1 MLEVVFQ
8 SSQDRLLELAYQ
20 LGDCVGII
28 PIVKTNSVIL
38 DEAKQEDFSRVV
50 ECIRAHFAEAG
61 QSDFD
66 FALKGN
72 KIFVIATSENS
83 KTWVMSPTGRT
94 RDIPGV
100 FVCPHCGKISTIE
113 AEYKSRLVS
122 HYVIF

>member
-50 ECIRAHFAEAG
+50 ECIRAHLAEVG
-61 QSDFD
+61 QSNFD

-94 RDIPGV
+94 GDIPGV
-100 FVCPHCGKISTIE
+100 FVCPHCGKISTFE
-113 AEYKSRLVS
+113 AEYKSHLVS